1 MSDTAEYPPL
11 GTRLKVLR
19 KSRGWTQK
27 DLADMAGGNHANVSN
42 IEASNRNPSCALLM
56 RMVVA
61 LNLVPPETHW
71 LMTGIESESLTT
83 IDLSRFEKPPPTSED
98 ILRTRRLA

>member
-1 MSDTAEYPPL
+1 MSVTAEYPPL
-11 GTRLKVLR
+11 GTRIKVLR

-27 DLADMAGGNHANVSN
+27 DLADMAAGNNANVSN
-42 IEASNRNPSCALLM
+42 IEAGNRNPSCALLM

-98 ILRTRRLA
+98 ILRARRLA